1 MGITRAP
8 VAPNFSSAVV
18 QSRVPFETVIAAP
31 MDLASVFAS
40 RVVDAAADA
49 RGRGRALS
57 IVLPG
62 GSVAETFLPVLADA
76 GFDWS
81 AIDVF
86 WGDERAVP
94 RDHPDSNYRLA
105 DELLLAHV
113 SIPTARVHRM
123 PGDAA
128 QLDAGAH
135 AYEAELIKVLG
146 SPSRFDIVL
155 LGVGPDGH
163 VCSLFPGHR
172 ALEETARRVLAVT
185 DSPKPPAARLTL
197 TLPALD
203 DAAIYVAAFGE
214 SKAGAIHQALS
225 DESCQLPVALAARR
239 GRSAIF
245 LLDPAAAAQS
255 S

>member
-1 MGITRAP
+1 
-8 VAPNFSSAVV
+8 
-18 QSRVPFETVIAAP
+18 VPFETIIAPP
-31 MDLASVFAS
+31 MELASVFAE

-57 IVLPG
+57 LVLPG
-62 GSVAETFLPVLADA
+62 GSVAETFLPVLADT

-94 RDHPDSNYRLA
+94 AEHPDSNYRLA

-113 SIPTARVHRM
+113 SIPSARVHRM

-128 QLDAGAH
+128 QLDAGAL
-135 AYEAELIKVLG
+135 AYEAELIRVLG
-146 SPSRFDIVL
+146 SPPRFDVVL

-172 ALEETARRVLAVT
+172 ALAEATRLVVAVT
-185 DSPKPPAARLTL
+185 DSPKPPPSRLTL

-203 DAAIYVAAFGE
+203 EAAIFVAAFGE
-214 SKAGAIHQALS
+214 TKADVIRQALS
-225 DESCQLPVALAARR
+225 DERCQLPVALAARR
-239 GRSAIF
+239 GRSATF
-245 LLDPAAAAQS
+245 LLDPAAASQAT
-255 S
+255 

>member
-1 MGITRAP
+1 M
-8 VAPNFSSAVV
+8 
-18 QSRVPFETVIAAP
+18 PFEKIIAAP
-31 MDLASVFAS
+31 MALASVFAQ
-40 RVVDAAADA
+40 RVVDAAAGA
-49 RGRGRALS
+49 HGRGRALS

-94 RDHPDSNYRLA
+94 ADHPDSNYRLA

-113 SIPTARVHRM
+113 SIPPARVHRM

-128 QLDAGAH
+128 QLDAGAL
-135 AYEAELIKVLG
+135 AYEAELVKVLG
-146 SPSRFDIVL
+146 SPPRFDVVL

-172 ALEETARRVLAVT
+172 ALKEASRLVLAVT
-185 DSPKPPAARLTL
+185 DSPKPPPSRLTL

-203 DAAIYVAAFGE
+203 EAEIFVAAFGDT
-214 SKAGAIHQALS
+214 KADAIRRALS
-225 DESCQLPVALAARR
+225 DEECQLPVALAARR
-239 GRSAIF
+239 GRSATF

-255 S
+255 N